1 MSTVHADPAIS
12 LDMLSN
18 YLGFVLHRAVLALR
32 RDFIANV
39 GDPDLRPVL
48 FNVMVVVEAN
58 PGIVQAELA
67 NALNLDKGTL
77 TNLLR
82 NLQQRGW
89 IQTRHVHGDRRCKQV
104 LVCEEGAQVLSQL
117 RGEVTAHA
125 RKFEQVY
132 TPEERD
138 QLMRLLRRIGP

>member
-1 MSTVHADPAIS
+1 
-12 LDMLSN
+12 MLTN

-39 GDPDLRPVL
+39 GDADLRPVL

-58 PGIVQAELA
+58 PGIVQPALA

-77 TNLLR
+77 TNLLP
-82 NLQQRGW
+82 NLQQRGR
-89 IQTRHVHGDRRCKQV
+89 IETRQVHADRRRKRV
-104 LVCEEGAQVLSQL
+104 LGSERGKQVLSQW
-117 RGEVTAHA
+117 RGEVTGRAG
-125 RKFEQVY
+125 KCEQVY
-132 TPEERD
+132 TPRERD